1 MTPPSDD
8 RRALTKGQ
16 RTRQRL
22 LRAAVTR
29 FGEQGYR
36 RTSVSQ
42 LSRDA
47 GLTPAA
53 AYAYFADKETIWAA
67 AIEADLDA
75 IEREVRQRALESARP
90 LFELMS
96 GVFTQLERHPLTR
109 RVMAEGSHADL
120 QLVLNHHLFAGTTE
134 IVAEALVAR
143 RAAGHLAG
151 DADPLVMAKGLETLI
166 FAMML
171 SSVRAGM
178 AEDRDRIQAAFELLR
193 AALGGSPTRNEV
205 PVE

>member
-1 MTPPSDD
+1 M
-8 RRALTKGQ
+8 A
-16 RTRQRL
+16 
-22 LRAAVTR
+22 R

-75 IEREVRQRALESARP
+75 IEHDIRQKALGSERP
-90 LFELMS
+90 LFELMT
-96 GVFTQLERHPLTR
+96 GVFTQLDRHPLTR
-109 RVMAEGSHADL
+109 RVMADGSPADL
-120 QLVLNHHLFAGTTE
+120 QLVLNHHLFAGTTVL
-134 IVAEALVAR
+134 VADRLAAR
-143 RAAGHLAG
+143 RAAGHLPG
-151 DADPLVMAKGLETLI
+151 DADPEVMAKGLETVM
-166 FAMML
+166 FSMML

-178 AEDRDRIQAAFELLR
+178 ADERDRIWAAFELLR
-193 AALGGSPTRNEV
+193 TALGGSPTPEEL
-205 PVE
+205 PQE